1 MWIVFYSSLV
11 WRDFLFWYVD
21 GDYGFKKEALACIV
35 TRPRVDGDVL
45 ARLQLV
51 CVRETE

>member
-1 MWIVFYSSLV
+1 MTPKRRVINLSWF
-11 WRDFLFWYVD
+11 FVD
-21 GDYGFKKEALACIV
+21 GDYGFKKEALACIA
-35 TRPRVDGDVL
+35 TRPRLDGHVL